1 MKRYIE
7 DVLGVVTLG
16 GWLIALPYL
25 VPLMYAAVTR

>member
-16 GWLIALPYL
+16 GWLIALAL
-25 VPLMYAAVTR
+25 FPLIYEAVAR